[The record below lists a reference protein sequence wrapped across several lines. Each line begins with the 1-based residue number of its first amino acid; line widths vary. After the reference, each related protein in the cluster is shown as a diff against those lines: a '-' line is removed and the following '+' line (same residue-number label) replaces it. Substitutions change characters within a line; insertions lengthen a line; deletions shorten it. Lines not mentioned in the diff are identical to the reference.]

1 MHQLIA
7 AYQSAAEAKDSDRIV
22 ALMADGIRMHSPT
35 KLKPFEGKAVVHFLF
50 GQLMQVL
57 EDFRF
62 VRVETEGDNATFY
75 FTCTIGGKQAEGIDS
90 IHQNENGQIDDLRVM
105 IRPLVALHA
114 LNEEMGRRLAAY
126 SGGA

>member
-7 AYQSAAEAKDSDRIV
+7 AYQSAAEVKDSDRIV

-35 KLKPFEGKAVVHFLF
+35 KLKPFEGKAIVHFLF

-57 EDFRF
+57 DEFQF
-62 VRVETEGDNATFY
+62 VRVETAGDNATFY

-90 IHQNENGQIDDLRVM
+90 IHRDEDGLIDDFRVM
-105 IRPLVALHA
+105 IRPLTALQA